1 MRKLIPIFA
10 LLAAAPAWAL
20 EGPAPVAAPATAS
33 AIAPAATP
41 PGAGKSVHLGK
52 IEATGMKPLVQTL
65 QEIKL
70 AVKRPFDDD
79 PAHRDDM
86 VCRLGDDGLGSHL
99 AMTLECG
106 TQGWF
111 SMQRSAYGYGGV
123 MQSDAVAVSALGHP
137 WHVVRPLD
145 MRQLQALR
153 AVLKGLPQ
161 PGKGDVQVIQ
171 DGQRAPLEP
180 SR

>member
-1 MRKLIPIFA
+1 MHKLIPILA

-20 EGPAPVAAPATAS
+20 EGPAPVTDAAPA
-33 AIAPAATP
+33 AIQ
-41 PGAGKSVHLGK
+41 PGTGKSVHLGK
-52 IEATGMKPLVQTL
+52 IEVTGVKPLVQTL

-70 AVKRPFDDD
+70 AVKRPFDDS
-79 PAHRDDM
+79 PAHFDDM
-86 VCRLGDDGLGSHL
+86 VCRLGDDELGSHL

-137 WHVVRPLD
+137 WHVVRPLN
-145 MRQLQALR
+145 MKQLQALR
-153 AVLKGLPQ
+153 AVLKGLPPPAQ
-161 PGKGDVQVIQ
+161 GDVQVMQ
-171 DGQRAPLEP
+171 DDQHAPLEP